1 MRLLSYEDK
10 WKTLADLLME
20 IQKMGEKI
28 PSSVMNDL
36 RSAKTI
42 IQVLKRDPTHMESL
56 TRAEVYLKNVE
67 AYAVSVAEKKG
78 PEMVQDW
85 LTRIN
90 QPESAECKKSKEVA
104 GSPRVSKDKKWIRI
118 KQTEELTLEKVL
130 KPAENFGVSVK
141 IEENGDVL
149 VFGDEKDLKSFVKN
163 IAKQFEVTR
172 KG

>member
-1 MRLLSYEDK
+1 
-10 WKTLADLLME
+10 ME

-28 PSSVMNDL
+28 PPPVMNDL

-42 IQVLKRDPTHMESL
+42 IQVLKQDPNHMESL

-78 PEMVQDW
+78 PVLVQDW

-90 QPESAECKKSKEVA
+90 QPQTSECEKSKQPSA
-104 GSPRVSKDKKWIRI
+104 NIRVSQDKKWLRI
-118 KQTEELTLEKVL
+118 KQTEELTLEKIQKLSETV
-130 KPAENFGVSVK
+130 GVAVEA
-141 IEENGDVL
+141 EENGDIL
-149 VFGDEKDLKSFVKN
+149 VFGNEKDVKSFVKN
-163 IAKQFEVTR
+163 MAAQFQDSR